1 MQTKRTILYWSLQF
15 AAWGSYFTL
24 CATFMYLRDPRPAGL
39 LLWIFIMLGHLTVS
53 HALRYGIRRWR
64 WLDLSP
70 ARLVGKLFI
79 SCIALA
85 FAVNLLLAP
94 IPPILGLNSLAV
106 QFYMFRIFVPYS
118 FVLFAA
124 WCLVYVAFQYFF
136 RYRDSEM
143 NRLRLEASITEAE
156 LRALKAQVNPHFL
169 FNCLNNLRA
178 LVAEDADKAREML
191 LHLSELLRY
200 SLEAARRDKVSFE
213 EELRIVEAYLALEKL
228 QYEKRLSWRLNIAPG
243 VLPVLIPP
251 MLLQQLVENAIKHG
265 IAQDTHGGEIVISA
279 TATKSGLEVRV
290 ENTGTIK
297 ELGRKG
303 FGIENVRERLRL
315 LCGSSA
321 SFDLQTISE
330 GRVAAIAHIPLP
342 A

>member
-1 MQTKRTILYWSLQF
+1 MQTLYWSLQL
-15 AAWGSYFTL
+15 AGWGSYFTL
-24 CATFMYLRDPRPAGL
+24 CATLMYLHDPRPSGPLA
-39 LLWIFIMLGHLTVS
+39 WVFIMLGHLAAA
-53 HALRYGIRRWR
+53 HALRYGIRRWH

-70 ARLVGKLFI
+70 AQLVAKLFI
-79 SCIALA
+79 ACIVLA

-94 IPPILGLNSLAV
+94 IPPLLGLNSLAV
-106 QFYMFRIFVPYS
+106 QFSMFRMFVPYS
-118 FVLFAA
+118 FVLFAV

-191 LHLSELLRY
+191 LRLSELLRY
-200 SLEAARRDKVSFE
+200 SLEAARLDKAPFE
-213 EELRIVEAYLALEKL
+213 EELHIVEAYLALEKL
-228 QYEKRLSWRLNIAPG
+228 QYEKRLSWRFNIAPSA
-243 VLPVLIPP
+243 LPVLIPP

-265 IAQDTHGGEIVISA
+265 IAAATTGGEILISA
-279 TATKSGLEVRV
+279 TNAKSGLELRV

-297 ELGRKG
+297 ESGRKG
-303 FGIENVRERLRL
+303 FGIENVRQRLRL

-321 SFDLQTISE
+321 SFDLQTVGE
-330 GRVAAIAHIPLP
+330 GRVAAIARIPLP